1 MTQKVELLAG
11 ILVGLAYS
19 TTGLKPAG
27 YSARPLVVCHQESCV
42 GEWQALHAGGRAA
55 YRRGQGGG
63 DMFPL
68 CPRLFPHH
76 MPISK
81 CPRGLVIS
89 EPLTTR

>member
-68 CPRLFPHH
+68 CPRLFPHQRH
-76 MPISK
+76 QYAHLQVS
-81 CPRGLVIS
+81 
-89 EPLTTR
+89 